1 MKRSAGILVYRKN
14 KEVEVLL
21 THPGGPYWKDAT
33 SHCYSIPKGELEG
46 NESSKKAAIREF
58 KEETNLDA
66 KIDELDYLAS
76 KKISNKKLAIIFV
89 INKDYDLS
97 NCKSNTFT
105 KDFNGIIQEFPEV
118 DGYKWFKLDEAKEM
132 IFNSQVY
139 FIDRFKEYLN
149 DK

>member
-1 MKRSAGILVYRKN
+1 MKRSAGILVYRKTD
-14 KEVEVLL
+14 EVEVLL
-21 THPGGPYWKDAT
+21 AHPGGPYWKKAT
-33 SHCYSIPKGELEG
+33 DHCYSIPKGELEG
-46 NESSKKAAIREF
+46 LESSKKAAVREF

-66 KIDELDYLAS
+66 EIDELDYLAS

-89 INKDYDLS
+89 LDKDYDLS

-105 KDFNGIIQEFPEV
+105 MEYNGIIQEFPEV
-118 DGYKWFKLDEAKEM
+118 DGYKWFKLDEARNM

-139 FIDRFKEYLN
+139 FIDRFKEYIN